1 MKKRLKIAAIVTL
14 LVVAGL
20 TACVVF
26 DPYIAWFRK
35 VPRARLTIDGI
46 QERGWMHRAT
56 KGRGL
61 FVTHGYGQKVES
73 YSVMFTASGSAIVW
87 RCAKW
92 TAPNLPVFPIGDVS
106 PPCWDIVVDDGT
118 TPKSDSPI
126 PKRNLVSGDNFLEFA
141 LNDGRRLKATW

>member
-14 LVVAGL
+14 LVLAGL

-26 DPYIAWFRK
+26 DPYIAWFRR
-35 VPRARLTIDGI
+35 VPRVRLTIDGI

-61 FVTHGYGQKVES
+61 FVTHGYGQSVES
-73 YSVMFTASGSAIVW
+73 YSVMFIASGMVIVW

-92 TAPNLPVFPIGDVS
+92 TAP
-106 PPCWDIVVDDGT
+106 
-118 TPKSDSPI
+118 
-126 PKRNLVSGDNFLEFA
+126 
-141 LNDGRRLKATW
+141 